1 MNFIT
6 ALQAPQITEAFF
18 RLLQENTGIDLDIS
32 KEYLLPA
39 RLNVL
44 AKQLGSSSLQA
55 FLENLIATPV
65 GPVHWRAFEAMTT
78 NETMFFRDQFP
89 FEALRENILPGILAR
104 KQTAKELNIWCAA
117 ASSGQEPFSLSILL
131 KETFPELS
139 EWHLNFLAT
148 DISDQVLI
156 RAQEGVYSDAEVNRG
171 LSKEQIFKNF
181 SPYPGGRYQINQ
193 EMRSLIK
200 FSKLNLIKEW
210 PVMPKFDLVLM
221 RNVLI
226 YFNQDIKSAVL
237 KKMAAQLAD
246 GGVLLLGTSESLF
259 ASEDFL
265 FERYQNLRFYK
276 KG

>member
-89 FEALRENILPGILAR
+89 FEALRENILPGILSR
-104 KQTAKELNIWCAA
+104 KQAAKELNIWCAA

-139 EWHLNFLAT
+139 EWRLNFLAT

-171 LSKEQIFKNF
+171 LSKEQILKNF